1 MRFVYICRMSP
12 VSALPAD
19 RTPAAGEV
27 TGPPVVLLHGF
38 ASTADGDWPPTRWA
52 EPLSAGGRATLVVHL
67 PGHEDETAVGS
78 ADEVTTGRVL
88 ERIAETVRTAPG
100 EEIDVIGYSLGARLA
115 WDLVAVSPL
124 PVRRLVLGGL
134 SPVEPFGAVD
144 LGAARTFVAG
154 GPRPGDPIT
163 GIIAGM
169 AAAPGHDA
177 ASLLNLVEGLAREP
191 FDPSAKPPTVP
202 TLLVAGDADPMA
214 QGIEAVAE
222 RVPGAQLLRV
232 PGDHVGALAG
242 DDFRA
247 AVFDFLGVDRDG
259 R

>member
-1 MRFVYICRMSP
+1 MSP
-12 VSALPAD
+12 VSALPVD
-19 RTPAAGEV
+19 RSPSAGEV
-27 TGPPVVLLHGF
+27 TGPPVVFLHGF
-38 ASTADGDWPPTRWA
+38 ASAADVDWPRTRWA
-52 EPLSAGGRATLVVHL
+52 DPLSAAGRASLVVRL
-67 PGHEDETAVGS
+67 PGHEGGPAVAS
-78 ADEVTTGRVL
+78 ADEVTTRRIL
-88 ERIAETVRTAPG
+88 ARIAEAVRMAPG
-100 EEIDVIGYSLGARLA
+100 EEIDIVGYSLGARLA

-144 LGAARTFVAG
+144 LGAARAFVTG
-154 GPRPGDPIT
+154 GPRPADPIT

-177 ASLLNLVEGLAREP
+177 ASLLYLVEGLAREP
-191 FDPSAKPPTVP
+191 FDPSAKHPTVP

-214 QGIEAVAE
+214 RGIESVAE

-242 DDFRA
+242 GDFRA
-247 AVFDFLGVDRDG
+247 AVFDFLGVERNG